1 MSFDL
6 TNPYEFSVFTIVDPY
21 QLTRETFEKPA
32 TLLELTS
39 IGAQPHTT
47 LPLMP
52 GVEMHHCPGDP
63 GALNELA
70 VAVAARFGHEGARIH
85 GPVHF
90 TGVSTGPYL
99 APGMEPGTVPDFYDH
114 LDAVCRDLGVRMW
127 RQRRPSDTVSIRYDD
142 LVQGDTFWLLGEAHR
157 FMGFR
162 DIPADSP
169 TLDLFPRAR
178 MLFCDDG
185 FKAPV
190 VPSGTYRDRADRAP
204 AGYWQRTGDQ
214 LLRADS

>member
-1 MSFDL
+1 MPFDL

-21 QLTRETFEKPA
+21 QLTRETYEKPE

-39 IGAQPHTT
+39 IGAQPYAT

-85 GPVHF
+85 GPLHF
-90 TGVSTGPYL
+90 TGVSTGDL
-99 APGMEPGTVPDFYDH
+99 APGMDADTVLDFYSE
-114 LDAVCRDLGVRMW
+114 LKTVCCALGVRMW
-127 RQRRPSDTVSIRYDD
+127 RQRRPSDRVSIRYDD
-142 LVQGDTFWLLGEAHR
+142 LAQGDTFWFLNEAHR

-162 DIPADSP
+162 DLPADSP
-169 TLDLFPRAR
+169 TLALTPGAR

-185 FKAPV
+185 FEIPV
-190 VPSGTYRDRADRAP
+190 DPSMTYRDRADRAP
-204 AGYWQRTGDQ
+204 AGYWQHTGDQ